1 MWSSIEQIIKPESFE
16 EALILQEDSS
26 STLFA
31 GGSYL
36 VAQKDLHLQTLLD
49 INHLLSDSM
58 ENLDDGLHLGAGITL
73 QQMLKTDNETLSNV
87 ITSSCPSKNIRNQR
101 TLGGEIAESRPDSD
115 LLVYLRAAGTMLQI
129 NDSDTFISLNSWP
142 GQGIITKVHI
152 PRGSI
157 KIERVA
163 VLDSAPAFV
172 IAALLES
179 SERLTLSV
187 GGKSSRICTCETPN
201 PPGEVDI
208 RHFMDEVESIFA
220 DDHLG
225 SSAYKR
231 QLVSNLFHEISNT
244 L

>member
-16 EALILQEDSS
+16 EALVLQEDSS

-31 GGSYL
+31 GGSYV
-36 VAQKDLHLQTLLD
+36 VAKKDLRIQTLLD

-58 ENLDDGLHLGAGITL
+58 ENLDDGLHLGSGITL
-73 QQMLKTDNETLSNV
+73 QQMLTTENETLSKA
-87 ITSSCPSKNIRNQR
+87 IKSSCPSKNIRNQR

-115 LLVYLRAAGTMLQI
+115 LLGYLNAAGTMLQL
-129 NDSDTFISLNSWP
+129 NDTDTFVSLNNWP
-142 GQGIITKVHI
+142 GQGVITRVHI
-152 PRGSI
+152 PKGNI

-179 SERLTLSV
+179 SERLILAV
-187 GGKSSRICTCETPN
+187 GGKSSRICTCETPT
-201 PPGEVDI
+201 PPGEADI
-208 RHFMDEVESIFA
+208 RHFMDEVESIFV

-231 QLVSNLFHEISNT
+231 QLVSNLFHEISIT